1 MVFLLDWRYQYTDQ
15 LLYLEQDGVKHELES
30 NLPEPLG
37 RVVTLL
43 KVEAWK
49 TYLTNHPDRAFV
61 DYLLR
66 GIRLGFR
73 IGCKSQASLLKSS
86 KANMVS
92 TIQHPQVVSEYTEKE
107 VQANHMY
114 LVGAA
119 HDDLAKKIHCGVIPK
134 MNKPNKWRLILD
146 L

>member
-1 MVFLLDWRYQYTDQ
+1 MQVPCVRYLIVMVFLLDGRYRYTDQ
-15 LLYLEQDGVKHELES
+15 LLSLEQVGVKHELES
-30 NLPEPLG
+30 SLPEPLG
-37 RVVTLL
+37 RVVTPL

-73 IGCKSQASLLKSS
+73 IGCKSQASQLKSS

-92 TIQHPQVVSEYTEKE
+92 AIQHPQVVSEYIEKE
-107 VQANHMY
+107 VQANRMH

-119 HDDLAKKIHCGVIPK
+119 HDDLAKKFIAVHLG
-134 MNKPNKWRLILD
+134 
-146 L
+146 